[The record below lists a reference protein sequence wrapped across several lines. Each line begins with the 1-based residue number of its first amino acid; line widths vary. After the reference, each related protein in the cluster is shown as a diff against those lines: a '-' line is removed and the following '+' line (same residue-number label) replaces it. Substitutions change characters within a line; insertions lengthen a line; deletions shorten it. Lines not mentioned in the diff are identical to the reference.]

1 MSTKGAT
8 LFKSPGKGGKGRI
21 RPRGRQLHHADRSAL
36 ADVLGDD
43 DLRRDRLI
51 EYLHQIQDR
60 YGQIRKGLLHALS
73 DRMNLPMTEVF
84 EVAEFYH
91 NFDVVDDDA
100 PAARPVVHVCDSLSC
115 VMAGAD
121 QLADELA
128 DRLGERAEIRR
139 AACLGRCDG
148 APATRVGWNYETSG
162 DPAAIETLIWQ
173 DELDALPTVEGLDD
187 YRQDGGYALLQQLH
201 GNEVHADDVLA
212 VLNDAGLRGLGGA
225 GFPTGRK
232 WQFVRAEPGPRLMA
246 VNCDESEPGTFKD
259 RHFLLTR
266 PHRLLEGALIAAHV
280 IEAEKLYIYIRDE
293 YPDVRQVL
301 VDRIAELPGLGLS
314 LPDIEIRRGAG
325 AYICGEESAMLE
337 SLEGKRGLPRH
348 KPPFPAQVGLF
359 GRPTLINNVET
370 LYWVPEILAR
380 GADWFAGQ
388 GVNGGQGLR
397 AFSVSGRVK
406 RPGVVVAPGGTT
418 ARQLIDDY
426 CGGMADGHE
435 LRAYLPGGASGGM
448 LPAELADLPLDFGT
462 LDDYGCFVGSH
473 ALIVLSDQDEPAVA
487 ARNLMA
493 FFAKESCGQCTPC
506 RVGCQKALQLM
517 EAPDWDTALLTE
529 LSDVMTDASI
539 CGLGQ
544 AAPNGLRSVIQHFQ
558 SNEAGEASK

>member
-1 MSTKGAT
+1 MSTKGTA

-21 RPRGRQLHHADRSAL
+21 RPRGRQLQSADRSAL
-36 ADVLGDD
+36 ADILGADG
-43 DLRRDRLI
+43 LTRDRLI
-51 EYLHQIQDR
+51 EYLHQIQDQH
-60 YGQIRKGLLHALS
+60 GQIRKGLLHALAE
-73 DRMNLPMTEVF
+73 RMNLPMAEVF
-84 EVAEFYH
+84 EVADFYH
-91 NFDVVDDDA
+91 NFDVVEDDA
-100 PAARPVVHVCDSLSC
+100 PQAKPVVHVCDSLSC

-121 QLADELA
+121 QLADDLA
-128 DRLGERAEIRR
+128 GRLGTRAEVRR

-148 APATRVGWNYETSG
+148 APATRVGWNYETGG
-162 DPAAIETLIWQ
+162 DPAAIESLIGQ
-173 DELDALPTVEGLDD
+173 TEMGLLPSVEGLDA
-187 YRQDGGYALLQQLH
+187 YRRDGGYALLQELH
-201 GNEVHADDVLA
+201 RGERQVDDVLA
-212 VLNDAGLRGLGGA
+212 TLNDAGLRGLGGA

-246 VNCDESEPGTFKD
+246 VNGDESEPGTFKD

-280 IEAEKLYIYIRDE
+280 IEADKLYIYIRDE
-293 YPDVRQVL
+293 YPDVRRVL
-301 VDRIAELPGLGLS
+301 ADRIAELPELGLR
-314 LPDIEIRRGAG
+314 LPEIEIRRGAG

-388 GVNGGQGLR
+388 GVNGGQGIR

-418 ARQLIDDY
+418 ARQLIDEY

-448 LPAELADLPLDFGT
+448 LPADLADLPLDFGT

-487 ARNLMA
+487 AQNLMA

-517 EAPDWDTALLTE
+517 EAPDWDTALLAE

-544 AAPNGLRSVIQHFQ
+544 AAPNGLRSVMQHFLGDQ
-558 SNEAGEASK
+558 AGETSK